1 MKNIILVYSGSGLW
15 VGLEEEIMKLGDVAR
30 LEVDRF
36 MAHGPGEAIVPRRF
50 LATVPGSLM
59 SSLALPLP
67 MV

>member
-1 MKNIILVYSGSGLW
+1 VD
-15 VGLEEEIMKLGDVAR
+15 LEEEIMKLGDVAR